1 MYIGL
6 GLEFIWKGF
15 SSRMVMVWSISKV
28 RMKEVERRRERE
40 GGGFWI
46 VIFLKDS
53 VLCNRELSFI
63 GVYYIW
69 LIVLRV

>member
-1 MYIGL
+1 
-6 GLEFIWKGF
+6 
-15 SSRMVMVWSISKV
+15 MVWSISKV